1 MLLIFFYIRDFIRNN
16 RRELLL
22 VIVLSLIF
30 FVYIM
35 LFTAISLKFI
45 LFKLFLAHLHS
56 KLFLSLFS

>member
-1 MLLIFFYIRDFIRNN
+1 MLLTFFYTRDFIRNN

-45 LFKLFLAHLHS
+45 LFKLF
-56 KLFLSLFS
+56 FSTFTL